1 MTQVVV
7 GEKLKTGLEEST
19 GHSASALTYGQKN
32 KARIH
37 GPY

>member
-1 MTQVVV
+1 MARVVV

-19 GHSASALTYGQKN
+19 VHSASALTYGQKN

>member
-1 MTQVVV
+1 MSQVVV
-7 GEKLKTGLEEST
+7 GENLETGLEEST